1 MDFFSQWTGGKIKI
15 RLEKPAANISKLVGG
30 KNEKAREGGGE
41 GGGGFTWK
49 TLVRFIFYL
58 QETLNG
64 NQNNK
69 ITEYVICRQ
78 EAFWLKFYDIYTM
91 YSRKK

>member
-1 MDFFSQWTGGKIKI
+1 MKK
-15 RLEKPAANISKLVGG
+15 LEK
-30 KNEKAREGGGE
+30 EGG
-41 GGGGFTWK
+41 GGGGFTRK

-69 ITEYVICRQ
+69 ITEYVIC
-78 EAFWLKFYDIYTM
+78 
-91 YSRKK
+91 

>member
-1 MDFFSQWTGGKIKI
+1 MKK
-15 RLEKPAANISKLVGG
+15 LEK
-30 KNEKAREGGGE
+30 EG
-41 GGGGFTWK
+41 GGGGFTLK

-69 ITEYVICRQ
+69 ITEYVIC
-78 EAFWLKFYDIYTM
+78 
-91 YSRKK
+91 